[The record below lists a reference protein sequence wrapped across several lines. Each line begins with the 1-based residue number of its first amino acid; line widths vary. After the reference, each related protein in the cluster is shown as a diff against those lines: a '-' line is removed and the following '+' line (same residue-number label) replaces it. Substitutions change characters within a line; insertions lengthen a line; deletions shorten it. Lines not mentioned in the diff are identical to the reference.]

1 MAESAIVG
9 TAVGLAIRGYRAVC
23 EIQFDGFVYPA
34 FDQIVSQVAK
44 LHKRSDGA
52 YNMAMVIRIPFQGGI
67 GAIEHHSESPE
78 PYFAQTAGLRVVSC
92 STPNDAY
99 WMIQQSIEHDDPI
112 IFCEPKS
119 RYWEKGEVDL
129 DAPPAGLFDAVVRRE
144 GSDVTL
150 IGYGASMKTAL
161 RAAETAAVEGTSIE
175 VIDARSIAPLDIGV
189 MAKSLEKT
197 GRVVVVQESP
207 HTASVGSEIVSEL
220 IAALL
225 LLTEGAGSAR
235 ERLPRAVS
243 TDANRRGLPTNG
255 RSDPRRRRSSDGI
268 RELSEEI
275 FLLPDVGEGLTEAEI
290 VTWKVQVGDVVVLN
304 QPLVDIE
311 TAKATV
317 ELPSPYAGTVTALH
331 GNVGDVLEVHK
342 PLITFEVGGGAA
354 AAPAAA
360 APAAAA
366 PSEPAP
372 AKEASDKQ
380 EGSVGEGREA
390 VLIGY
395 GVANEDAIVT
405 RKHRRQSGTST
416 TAPGVTAPAAA
427 APGAPTSSVATLP
440 ALAPRSTPPVRLY
453 AKQHGVDIS
462 SLTGTGRD
470 GLITR
475 GDVEQALSG
484 APGVSSPR
492 VTAPITGPNT
502 TSRFVGR
509 ELESWSTGPEEERI
523 PVKGVL
529 RSMAE
534 AMVQSAFTQPRAA
547 VWVRVDATR
556 TMDLVA
562 SLKQQPNLAGVRLS
576 PLAIIALAVCDA
588 ARHFPGINSSFDATA
603 NEVIVRRTVN
613 LGIAADTP
621 RGLIVPNIKGA
632 DQLDLVGMAA
642 ALTVLVDKAR
652 AGTTTPNE
660 MIGTTLSITNVGPFG
675 VDAAI
680 PILPPGTGAILAV
693 GQIAKAPWVVDD
705 EVVVRQ
711 VVELA
716 MAFDHRQVD
725 GAMASAV
732 LSHIGRFLHDPAAAI
747 IAG

>member
-1 MAESAIVG
+1 
-9 TAVGLAIRGYRAVC
+9 
-23 EIQFDGFVYPA
+23 
-34 FDQIVSQVAK
+34 
-44 LHKRSDGA
+44 
-52 YNMAMVIRIPFQGGI
+52 
-67 GAIEHHSESPE
+67 
-78 PYFAQTAGLRVVSC
+78 
-92 STPNDAY
+92 
-99 WMIQQSIEHDDPI
+99 
-112 IFCEPKS
+112 
-119 RYWEKGEVDL
+119 
-129 DAPPAGLFDAVVRRE
+129 
-144 GSDVTL
+144 
-150 IGYGASMKTAL
+150 
-161 RAAETAAVEGTSIE
+161 
-175 VIDARSIAPLDIGV
+175 
-189 MAKSLEKT
+189 
-197 GRVVVVQESP
+197 
-207 HTASVGSEIVSEL
+207 
-220 IAALL
+220 
-225 LLTEGAGSAR
+225 
-235 ERLPRAVS
+235 
-243 TDANRRGLPTNG
+243 
-255 RSDPRRRRSSDGI
+255 
-268 RELSEEI
+268 LSEEI

-290 VTWKVQVGDVVVLN
+290 VTWKVAVGDVVTLN

-317 ELPSPYAGTVTALH
+317 ELPSPYAGTVVALH

-342 PLITFEVGGGAA
+342 PLITFDVGGSSAAPAATTQAAPAAGA
-354 AAPAAA
+354 AAPAT
-360 APAAAA
+360 
-366 PSEPAP
+366 
-372 AKEASDKQ
+372 SDKT

-395 GVANEDAIVT
+395 GVANEDAVVT
-405 RKHRRQSGTST
+405 RKHRRQG
-416 TAPGVTAPAAA
+416 AAPAASTAPSAPAPLPAA
-427 APGAPTSSVATLP
+427 APVSSLP
-440 ALAPRSTPPVRLY
+440 EFAPRSTPPVRLY
-453 AKQHGVDIS
+453 AKQHGLDIS
-462 SLTGTGRD
+462 SLSGTGRD

-475 GDVEQALSG
+475 SDVEQALSG
-484 APGVSSPR
+484 TPSAPARVS
-492 VTAPITGPNT
+492 APITGPNT

-509 ELESWSTGPEEERI
+509 ELESWSTGPKEERI

-547 VWVRVDATR
+547 VWVRVDATK
-556 TMDLVA
+556 TMDLLA
-562 SLKQQPNLAGVRLS
+562 SLKTQPNLAGVRLS
-576 PLAIIALAVCDA
+576 PLTIVALAVCDA
-588 ARHFPGINSSFDATA
+588 ARHFPGINSSFDSST
-603 NEVIVRRTVN
+603 NEVIVRRSVN

-642 ALTVLVDKAR
+642 ALTVLVEKAR
-652 AGTTTPNE
+652 QGTTTPNE

-732 LSHIGRFLHDPAAAI
+732 LAHIGRFLHDPAPAI

>member
-1 MAESAIVG
+1 
-9 TAVGLAIRGYRAVC
+9 
-23 EIQFDGFVYPA
+23 
-34 FDQIVSQVAK
+34 
-44 LHKRSDGA
+44 
-52 YNMAMVIRIPFQGGI
+52 
-67 GAIEHHSESPE
+67 
-78 PYFAQTAGLRVVSC
+78 
-92 STPNDAY
+92 
-99 WMIQQSIEHDDPI
+99 
-112 IFCEPKS
+112 
-119 RYWEKGEVDL
+119 
-129 DAPPAGLFDAVVRRE
+129 
-144 GSDVTL
+144 
-150 IGYGASMKTAL
+150 
-161 RAAETAAVEGTSIE
+161 
-175 VIDARSIAPLDIGV
+175 
-189 MAKSLEKT
+189 
-197 GRVVVVQESP
+197 
-207 HTASVGSEIVSEL
+207 
-220 IAALL
+220 
-225 LLTEGAGSAR
+225 
-235 ERLPRAVS
+235 
-243 TDANRRGLPTNG
+243 
-255 RSDPRRRRSSDGI
+255 
-268 RELSEEI
+268 LSEEI

-290 VTWKVQVGDVVVLN
+290 VTWKVNVGDVVVLN

-342 PLITFEVGGGAA
+342 PLITFEVGGGGGAPPA
-354 AAPAAA
+354 VGAPAAV
-360 APAAAA
+360 A

-372 AKEASDKQ
+372 ATEASDKQ

-405 RKHRRQSGTST
+405 RKHRRQSGS
-416 TAPGVTAPAAA
+416 PAATPA
-427 APGAPTSSVATLP
+427 AVAPPPLAQTSSVATLP
-440 ALAPRSTPPVRLY
+440 SLAPRSTPPVRLY
-453 AKQHGVDIS
+453 AKQHGVDIA

-484 APGVSSPR
+484 APGAPAPR
-492 VTAPITGPNT
+492 FTAPITGPNT

-509 ELESWSTGPEEERI
+509 ELDSWSTGPQEERI

-588 ARHFPGINSSFDATA
+588 ARHFPGINSSFDAAA

-613 LGIAADTP
+613 LGIAA
-621 RGLIVPNIKGA
+621 
-632 DQLDLVGMAA
+632 DLVGMAA

>member
-1 MAESAIVG
+1 M
-9 TAVGLAIRGYRAVC
+9 
-23 EIQFDGFVYPA
+23 
-34 FDQIVSQVAK
+34 
-44 LHKRSDGA
+44 
-52 YNMAMVIRIPFQGGI
+52 
-67 GAIEHHSESPE
+67 
-78 PYFAQTAGLRVVSC
+78 
-92 STPNDAY
+92 
-99 WMIQQSIEHDDPI
+99 
-112 IFCEPKS
+112 
-119 RYWEKGEVDL
+119 
-129 DAPPAGLFDAVVRRE
+129 
-144 GSDVTL
+144 
-150 IGYGASMKTAL
+150 
-161 RAAETAAVEGTSIE
+161 
-175 VIDARSIAPLDIGV
+175 
-189 MAKSLEKT
+189 
-197 GRVVVVQESP
+197 
-207 HTASVGSEIVSEL
+207 
-220 IAALL
+220 
-225 LLTEGAGSAR
+225 
-235 ERLPRAVS
+235 
-243 TDANRRGLPTNG
+243 
-255 RSDPRRRRSSDGI
+255 
-268 RELSEEI
+268 SEEI

-290 VTWKVQVGDVVVLN
+290 VTWKVQVGDVVTLN

-317 ELPSPYAGTVTALH
+317 ELPSPYAGTVVALH

-342 PLITFEVGGGAA
+342 PLITFEVGGAGGAPPEA
-354 AAPAAA
+354 TSAPA
-360 APAAAA
+360 PV
-366 PSEPAP
+366 
-372 AKEASDKQ
+372 KEASDKQ

-395 GVANEDAIVT
+395 GVANEDAVVT
-405 RKHRRQSGTST
+405 RKHRRQGA
-416 TAPGVTAPAAA
+416 TAAVAPVAPPVAAA
-427 APGAPTSSVATLP
+427 APVATSP
-440 ALAPRSTPPVRLY
+440 SAAPRSTPPVRLY
-453 AKQHGVDIS
+453 AKQNGVDIS

-475 GDVEQALSG
+475 VDVEQAVGG
-484 APGVSSPR
+484 APSAPRSPR
-492 VTAPITGPNT
+492 VSAPITGPNT

-509 ELESWSTGPEEERI
+509 ELESWASGPKEERI

-562 SLKQQPNLAGVRLS
+562 SLKQQPNLSDLRLS
-576 PLAIIALAVCDA
+576 PLTIIALAVCDA
-588 ARHFPGINSSFDATA
+588 ARHFPGINSSFDAAA
-603 NEVIVRRTVN
+603 NEVIVRRSVN
-613 LGIAADTP
+613 LGIAANTA

-632 DQLDLVGMAA
+632 DQLDLVGMAS
-642 ALTVLVDKAR
+642 ALQVLVDKAR
-652 AGTTTPNE
+652 EGTTTPND

-705 EVVVRQ
+705 QVVVRQ

>member
-1 MAESAIVG
+1 
-9 TAVGLAIRGYRAVC
+9 
-23 EIQFDGFVYPA
+23 
-34 FDQIVSQVAK
+34 
-44 LHKRSDGA
+44 
-52 YNMAMVIRIPFQGGI
+52 
-67 GAIEHHSESPE
+67 
-78 PYFAQTAGLRVVSC
+78 
-92 STPNDAY
+92 
-99 WMIQQSIEHDDPI
+99 
-112 IFCEPKS
+112 
-119 RYWEKGEVDL
+119 
-129 DAPPAGLFDAVVRRE
+129 
-144 GSDVTL
+144 
-150 IGYGASMKTAL
+150 
-161 RAAETAAVEGTSIE
+161 
-175 VIDARSIAPLDIGV
+175 
-189 MAKSLEKT
+189 
-197 GRVVVVQESP
+197 
-207 HTASVGSEIVSEL
+207 
-220 IAALL
+220 
-225 LLTEGAGSAR
+225 
-235 ERLPRAVS
+235 
-243 TDANRRGLPTNG
+243 
-255 RSDPRRRRSSDGI
+255 
-268 RELSEEI
+268 LSEEV

-290 VTWKVQVGDVVVLN
+290 VTWKVKVGDVVILN

-317 ELPSPYAGTVTALH
+317 ELPSPYAGTVIALH

-342 PLITFEVGGGAA
+342 PLITFETGGGPV
-354 AAPAAA
+354 APAAA
-360 APAAAA
+360 PSA
-366 PSEPAP
+366 SEPAP
-372 AKEASDKQ
+372 TPASDKQ

-395 GVANEDAIVT
+395 GVANEDAVVT
-405 RKHRRQSGTST
+405 RKHRRQSGTPS
-416 TAPGVTAPAAA
+416 AAPAAVA
-427 APGAPTSSVATLP
+427 APVAPAPKDVT

-453 AKQHGVDIS
+453 AKQHGVDLE

-475 GDVEQALSG
+475 DDVERALSG
-484 APGVSSPR
+484 APAVSPR
-492 VTAPITGPNT
+492 VSAPITGPMT

-509 ELESWSTGPEEERI
+509 DLEPWSSGPKEERI

-556 TMDLVA
+556 TMELVA
-562 SLKQQPNLAGVRLS
+562 SLKQQPNLADVRLS
-576 PLAIIALAVCDA
+576 PLAIISLAVCDA
-588 ARHFPGINSSFDATA
+588 ARHFPGINSSFDTEHG
-603 NEVIVRRTVN
+603 EVIVRRSVN
-613 LGIAADTP
+613 LGIAANTP

-632 DQLDLVGMAA
+632 DQLDLVGMAT
-642 ALTVLVDKAR
+642 ALNALVDKAR
-652 AGTTTPNE
+652 QGTTTPNE

-716 MAFDHRQVD
+716 LAFDHRQVD

-732 LSHIGRFLHDPAAAI
+732 LSHIGRFLHDPAAAM

>member
-1 MAESAIVG
+1 
-9 TAVGLAIRGYRAVC
+9 
-23 EIQFDGFVYPA
+23 
-34 FDQIVSQVAK
+34 
-44 LHKRSDGA
+44 
-52 YNMAMVIRIPFQGGI
+52 
-67 GAIEHHSESPE
+67 
-78 PYFAQTAGLRVVSC
+78 
-92 STPNDAY
+92 
-99 WMIQQSIEHDDPI
+99 
-112 IFCEPKS
+112 
-119 RYWEKGEVDL
+119 
-129 DAPPAGLFDAVVRRE
+129 
-144 GSDVTL
+144 
-150 IGYGASMKTAL
+150 
-161 RAAETAAVEGTSIE
+161 
-175 VIDARSIAPLDIGV
+175 
-189 MAKSLEKT
+189 
-197 GRVVVVQESP
+197 
-207 HTASVGSEIVSEL
+207 
-220 IAALL
+220 
-225 LLTEGAGSAR
+225 
-235 ERLPRAVS
+235 
-243 TDANRRGLPTNG
+243 
-255 RSDPRRRRSSDGI
+255 
-268 RELSEEI
+268 LSEEI

-290 VTWKVQVGDVVVLN
+290 VTWKVAVGDVVTLN

-317 ELPSPYAGTVTALH
+317 ELPSPYAGTVVALH

-342 PLITFEVGGGAA
+342 PLITFEVGGGSG

-360 APAAAA
+360 TQAAPATDAEQA
-366 PSEPAP
+366 PT
-372 AKEASDKQ
+372 SDKT

-405 RKHRRQSGTST
+405 RKHRRQGS
-416 TAPGVTAPAAA
+416 APAAPTAPAAPVA
-427 APGAPTSSVATLP
+427 AAASSVSTVAGV
-440 ALAPRSTPPVRLY
+440 APRSTPPVRLY
-453 AKQHGVDIS
+453 AKQHGLDIS
-462 SLTGTGRD
+462 SLAGTGRE

-475 GDVEQALSG
+475 NDVEQALSG
-484 APGVSSPR
+484 APSAPARIS
-492 VTAPITGPNT
+492 APITGPNT

-509 ELESWSTGPEEERI
+509 ELESWATGPKEERI

-556 TMDLVA
+556 TMDLLA
-562 SLKQQPNLAGVRLS
+562 SLKTQPSLAGVRLS
-576 PLAIIALAVCDA
+576 PLTIVALALCDA
-588 ARHFPGINSSFDATA
+588 ARHFPGINSSFDAAA

-652 AGTTTPNE
+652 QGTTTPNE

>member
-1 MAESAIVG
+1 
-9 TAVGLAIRGYRAVC
+9 
-23 EIQFDGFVYPA
+23 
-34 FDQIVSQVAK
+34 
-44 LHKRSDGA
+44 
-52 YNMAMVIRIPFQGGI
+52 
-67 GAIEHHSESPE
+67 
-78 PYFAQTAGLRVVSC
+78 
-92 STPNDAY
+92 
-99 WMIQQSIEHDDPI
+99 
-112 IFCEPKS
+112 
-119 RYWEKGEVDL
+119 
-129 DAPPAGLFDAVVRRE
+129 
-144 GSDVTL
+144 
-150 IGYGASMKTAL
+150 
-161 RAAETAAVEGTSIE
+161 
-175 VIDARSIAPLDIGV
+175 
-189 MAKSLEKT
+189 
-197 GRVVVVQESP
+197 
-207 HTASVGSEIVSEL
+207 
-220 IAALL
+220 
-225 LLTEGAGSAR
+225 
-235 ERLPRAVS
+235 
-243 TDANRRGLPTNG
+243 
-255 RSDPRRRRSSDGI
+255 
-268 RELSEEI
+268 LSEEI
-275 FLLPDVGEGLTEAEI
+275 FLLPDVGEGLVEAEI
-290 VTWKVQVGDVVVLN
+290 VTWKVKVGDVVTLN

-317 ELPSPYAGTVTALH
+317 ELPSPYAGTVLTLH
-331 GNVGDVLEVHK
+331 GNVGDVMEVHK
-342 PLITFEVGGGAA
+342 PLITFEVGGSGTT
-354 AAPAAA
+354 APAASA
-360 APAAAA
+360 APT
-366 PSEPAP
+366 EPAP
-372 AKEASDKQ
+372 AKAATDKQ

-395 GVANEDAIVT
+395 GVANEDAVVT
-405 RKHRRQSGTST
+405 RKHRRQSGSPT
-416 TAPGVTAPAAA
+416 PAPAAA
-427 APGAPTSSVATLP
+427 PVADAPVAAAPVAAAPVVPTSSVSTLP
-440 ALAPRSTPPVRLY
+440 SLAPRSTPPVRLY

-462 SLTGTGRD
+462 SLAGTGRD

-475 GDVEQALSG
+475 DDVEQALSG
-484 APGVSSPR
+484 APGTATPR
-492 VTAPITGPNT
+492 VSAPITGPNT

-509 ELESWSTGPEEERI
+509 ELESWSTGPKEEHI

-556 TMDLVA
+556 TMELVA

-576 PLAIIALAVCDA
+576 PLTIIALAVCDA
-588 ARHFPGINSSFDATA
+588 ARHFPGLNSSFDAAA
-603 NEVIVRRTVN
+603 NEVIVRRSVN

-632 DQLDLVGMAA
+632 DQLDLVGMASA
-642 ALTVLVDKAR
+642 MTVLVDKAR
-652 AGTTTPNE
+652 QGTTTPNE

-732 LSHIGRFLHDPAAAI
+732 LAHIGRFLHDPAAAI